1 MSLNSIFQYF
11 VPKDKKVFFPLFEQ
25 ASSNVVAMA
34 TTLVEAVN
42 SGQVATTEDL
52 YRQIDKL
59 EGKGDEITH
68 QIYLELGKN
77 FITPFD
83 REDIHAL
90 ATAIDDVADY
100 IQGAANRMLLYNI
113 GAANEHIKKLS
124 ELILQAS
131 IDLEKAVK
139 ELKDLRN
146 VRNIADSCIR
156 INSVENQADY
166 VFDRAVADLFLFE
179 KDAIQLIKYK
189 EIYAALE
196 TATDMCE
203 DAANVMESI
212 LVKNASA
219 KVYTLA
225 YIPFQWLLRCSLL

>member
-11 VPKDKKVFFPLFEQ
+11 VPKDKKTFFPLFEQ
-25 ASSNVVAMA
+25 AASNVVSMA
-34 TTLVEAVN
+34 TILVEAVN
-42 SGQVATTEDL
+42 SSNAATQEEL
-52 YRQIDKL
+52 FRQIDKL
-59 EGKGDEITH
+59 ENKGDEITH

-83 REDIHAL
+83 REDIHSL

-100 IQGAANRMLLYNI
+100 IHGAANRMALYKI
-113 GAANEHIKKLS
+113 DDFNEHIRKLS
-124 ELILQAS
+124 DLILQAAG
-131 IDLEKAVK
+131 DLEKAVR

-146 VRNIADSCIR
+146 VRAIADSCIR

-166 VFDRAVADLFLFE
+166 VFDRAVADLFLYE
-179 KDAIQLIKYK
+179 TDAIRLIKYK
-189 EIYAALE
+189 EILAALE

-212 LVKNASA
+212 LVKNA
-219 KVYTLA
+219 
-225 YIPFQWLLRCSLL
+225 

>member
-11 VPKDKKVFFPLFEQ
+11 VPKEKKIFFPLFEQ
-25 ASSNVVAMA
+25 GSNNVVVMS
-34 TTLVEAVN
+34 TVLVEAVN
-42 SGQVATTEDL
+42 SGNFEKREEL
-52 YRQIDKL
+52 FKQIDKL
-59 EGKGDEITH
+59 ENRGDEITH

-83 REDIHAL
+83 REDIHSL

-100 IQGAANRMLLYNI
+100 IQGAANRMSLYRI
-113 GAANEHIKKLS
+113 DDFNEHIRKLCD
-124 ELILQAS
+124 LILQAS

-166 VFDRAVADLFLFE
+166 VFDRAVADLFLYE
-179 KDAIQLIKYK
+179 TDAIRLIKYK
-189 EIYAALE
+189 EILSALE
-196 TATDMCE
+196 TATDRCE

-212 LVKNASA
+212 LVKNA
-219 KVYTLA
+219 
-225 YIPFQWLLRCSLL
+225 

>member
-34 TTLVEAVN
+34 TVLVEAVN
-42 SGQVATTEDL
+42 SANPTTREEL
-52 YRQIDKL
+52 FKQIDKL
-59 EGKGDEITH
+59 ENKGDEITH

-83 REDIHAL
+83 REDIHSL

-100 IQGAANRMLLYNI
+100 IQGAANRMMLYNVDNI
-113 GAANEHIKKLS
+113 NEPIKKLS

-139 ELKDLRN
+139 ELRDLKN

-166 VFDRAVADLFLFE
+166 VFDRAVADLFLYE
-179 KDAIQLIKYK
+179 KDAINLIKYK

-212 LVKNASA
+212 LVKNA
-219 KVYTLA
+219 
-225 YIPFQWLLRCSLL
+225 

>member
-11 VPKDKKVFFPLFEQ
+11 VPKDKKIFFPLFEQ
-25 ASSNVVAMA
+25 AASNVVAIA
-34 TTLVEAVN
+34 TILTEAVN
-42 SGQVATTEDL
+42 SSNAATREEL
-52 YRQIDKL
+52 YKQIDKL
-59 EGKGDEITH
+59 ENKGDELTH

-90 ATAIDDVADY
+90 ATAIDDVADN
-100 IQGAANRMLLYNI
+100 IQGAANRMSLYRI
-113 GAANEHIKKLS
+113 DEFDESIRKLC

-131 IDLEKAVK
+131 IDLEKAVR

-166 VFDRAVADLFLFE
+166 VFDRAVADLFLYE
-179 KDAIQLIKYK
+179 RDAIKLIKYK
-189 EIYAALE
+189 EILAALE

-212 LVKNASA
+212 LVKNA
-219 KVYTLA
+219 
-225 YIPFQWLLRCSLL
+225 